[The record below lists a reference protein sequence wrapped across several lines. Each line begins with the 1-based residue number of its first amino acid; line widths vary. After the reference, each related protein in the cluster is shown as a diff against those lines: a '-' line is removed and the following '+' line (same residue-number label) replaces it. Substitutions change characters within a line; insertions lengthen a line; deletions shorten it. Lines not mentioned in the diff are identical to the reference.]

1 MRRIL
6 LATDFSERSDRAL
19 RRSVL
24 LARAFGATIDIVHS
38 VDDDRP
44 RRIVDR
50 ETEEAGILLAE
61 LVRSLATIDAVKA
74 NARVFRADPFA
85 GIARAVEE
93 LGPDLLV
100 LGPHRREILRDA
112 FVGTTAERTIRSV
125 NCPVLM
131 VNGPPIGPY
140 RHALLTTDLSDRSR
154 ESLRRFEALGIA
166 AGIGRSV
173 LNVFDAPALRLAT
186 SGSIS
191 LEDRRE
197 YLEDQRAGALR
208 SLSEFVTTEGGV
220 RAEPIV
226 RHEEST
232 VANDILRAANE
243 LCADLIVV
251 STRGKGTIARLLLG
265 SVAERVLRSSAVDV
279 LAVPPGRA
287 D

>member
-19 RRSVL
+19 RRSVF
-24 LARAFGATIDIVHS
+24 LAKAVGAAIDVVHS

-50 ETEEAGILLAE
+50 EVEEAGILLAE
-61 LVRSLATIDAVKA
+61 LVRSLATTDAVKA
-74 NARVFRADPFA
+74 SARVFRADPFA
-85 GIARAVEE
+85 GIARAVNE

-112 FVGTTAERTIRSV
+112 FIGTTAERTIRSV
-125 NCPVLM
+125 DCPVLM
-131 VNGPPIGPY
+131 VNGPPTGPY
-140 RHALLTTDLSDRSR
+140 RHALLTTDLSDLSR
-154 ESLRRFEALGIA
+154 NSLRRFESLGIA

-186 SGSIS
+186 SGSIP
-191 LEDRRE
+191 LEDRKD
-197 YLEDQRAGALR
+197 YLEDQRAAAMR
-208 SLSEFVTTEGGV
+208 SLSAFMATEGGMG
-220 RAEPIV
+220 AELIV

-232 VANDILRAANE
+232 VANDILRAATD
-243 LCADLIVV
+243 LRADLIVV
-251 STRGKGTIARLLLG
+251 STRGRGKIARLLLG

-279 LAVPPGRA
+279 LAVPPARCG
-287 D
+287 